1 MSCGMCATNTAKEAA
16 AAIGAP
22 QATGGGTTALGIPT
36 PGATGTLASHNLLY
50 ADDRMRYTRLANAL
64 RCRDNTPPP
73 TRAKLLDAE
82 DGYEDLT
89 YVYRDGDAVVY
100 SEGFVPSCWNA
111 LRLQPGYRSLTRA
124 KQAEKIVAE
133 RIAVIASMLGLS
145 IDAWTFKGNILEV
158 KLRGL

>member
-1 MSCGMCATNTAKEAA
+1 MSCGTCAGKTQQGVAQ
-16 AAIGAP
+16 AIGAP
-22 QATGGGTTALGIPT
+22 S
-36 PGATGTLASHNLLY
+36 ATGTLASHNLLY

-64 RCRDNTPPP
+64 RGRDNTPP

-145 IDAWTFKGNILEV
+145 IDAWTFKGNILEI
-158 KLRGL
+158 KLRGGQGDRL

>member
-1 MSCGMCATNTAKEAA
+1 MSCGTCAGKTQQGVAQ
-16 AAIGAP
+16 AIGAP
-22 QATGGGTTALGIPT
+22 S
-36 PGATGTLASHNLLY
+36 ATGTLASHNLLY

-73 TRAKLLDAE
+73 TRAKLLDAK

-133 RIAVIASMLGLS
+133 RISVIASMLGLS